1 MILVADSGSSKTD
14 WMGYLNGETI
24 KFNTPGINPYF
35 LSEQDISK
43 LISKNE
49 TVMQYAEQV
58 KEIYFFGAGC
68 SSPDKHEVVSNGLSE
83 IFKNA
88 FISVDHDLLG
98 SVYAT
103 CGDAEGLNCILG
115 TGSNI
120 CYFDGK
126 KIHDGH
132 HGLGYVLGD
141 EGSGT
146 FFGKKVLLAYLYN
159 KMPSGLA
166 AEFKKAFPTEKDQI
180 ITNVYQKAFPN
191 IYLASF
197 SRFMG
202 SHKEHPFIQ
211 DILRTGFQEFVD
223 TNIKDYPKHKDVPCH
238 FVGSIAFYYQEEL
251 VEVLQANGI
260 EPGKILQKPIED
272 LFNFILQKE
281 GIVQQAGEND
291 SVISKIN

>member
-14 WMGYLNGETI
+14 WMGYFNGETI
-24 KFNTPGINPYF
+24 TFNTPGINPYF
-35 LSEQDISK
+35 LSEQEITK

-49 TVMQYAEQV
+49 TVMEFALEV

-68 SSPDKHEVVSNGLSE
+68 SSPDKHEVVSNGLSAV
-83 IFKNA
+83 FSNA

-120 CYFDGK
+120 CYFDGE

-146 FFGKKVLLAYLYN
+146 FFGKKVLLSYLYK
-159 KMPSGLA
+159 KMPSDLV
-166 AEFKKAFPTEKDQI
+166 AEFKKTFATEKEQI
-180 ITNVYQKAFPN
+180 ITNVYQKPFPN

-197 SRFMG
+197 SRFMAN
-202 SHKEHPFIQ
+202 HKSHPFIQ
-211 DILRTGFQEFVD
+211 NILKTGFQEFVD
-223 TNIKDYPKHKDVPCH
+223 TNVKDYSRHKKVPCH
-238 FVGSIAFYYQEEL
+238 FVGSIAYYYQDEL
-251 VEVLQANGI
+251 KQVLAENGI
-260 EPGKILQKPIED
+260 EAGKILQKPIEE
-272 LFNFILQKE
+272 LFNFILLKE
-281 GIVQQAGEND
+281 GVVKQA
-291 SVISKIN
+291 I